1 MREWKQKMEKAKGTN
16 TRMALTFSGYRP
28 SLPLPACISKGM
40 KGGWYA
46 KLSGSARP
54 TSIPLLPPFLSPY
67 PPACPSPFP
76 CPALSMPSFALWI
89 HPQIKQ
95 IYHSVTE
102 TGKGGRLWNAL
113 AVRAGKGS
121 EHGAPLPRTF
131 PAAPALALSGSVS
144 LFCFHDL
151 CDAPPAAPPYPFPVL
166 PVPTQARVSADQAA
180 QSCDNTA
187 PGLTRTSTSSPPSL
201 L

>member
-1 MREWKQKMEKAKGTN
+1 
-16 TRMALTFSGYRP
+16 
-28 SLPLPACISKGM
+28 M

-54 TSIPLLPPFLSPY
+54 TSIPLLPLFLSPH
-67 PPACPSPFP
+67 PLACPSPSP

-102 TGKGGRLWNAL
+102 AGKGGRLWNAL
-113 AVRAGKGS
+113 AVWAGKGS

-131 PAAPALALSGSVS
+131 PTAPALALSCSVS
-144 LFCFHDL
+144 LFCFHDP
-151 CDAPPAAPPYPFPVL
+151 CNAPPAAPPYPVPVL
-166 PVPTQARVSADQAA
+166 PVPTQAHVSADQAA
-180 QSCDNTA
+180 QRCDNTA
-187 PGLTRTSTSSPPSL
+187 PGLTRTSTSPPSL